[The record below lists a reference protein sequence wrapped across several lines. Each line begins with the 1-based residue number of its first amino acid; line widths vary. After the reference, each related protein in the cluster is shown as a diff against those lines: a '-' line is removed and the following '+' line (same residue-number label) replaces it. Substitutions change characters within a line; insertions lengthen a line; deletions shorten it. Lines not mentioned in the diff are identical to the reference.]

1 MAVETQK
8 TEVSSEISKI
18 EKLLVSHKTELTAK
32 IDERVSATNI
42 KMNKSRVKLA
52 VLGHVDWCGLRIAAG
67 RIYIAAG
74 QIYIAVGWIYIVV
87 GRINMNINMN
97 INMIIIS
104 ILRSDR

>member
-18 EKLLVSHKTELTAK
+18 EKLLVSHKTELPAK

-52 VLGHVDWCGLRIAAG
+52 VLGHVDWCGLRIAVG

-74 QIYIAVGWIYIVV
+74 QIYIVVRRIYIVV
-87 GRINMNINMN
+87 GRINMNMN